1 MHHIMVQHDSSGSA
15 QLSLR
20 LSSGTIQ
27 LLNERAQEVAE
38 SRNGLADRL
47 LAEALHTERHPLVS
61 FRQGA
66 AGVREPAMV
75 GTRLYVRQI
84 ISALRAGDGSIQ
96 DTAETLGLTPLQVQA
111 AVDYYADFQAEVD
124 AEHQAALAFEEREQA
139 RWERAQKVLAP

>member
-1 MHHIMVQHDSSGSA
+1 MVQRHSSGSA

-20 LSSGTIQ
+20 LSGDTIR
-27 LLNERAQEVAE
+27 LLNDRAQEVAE

-47 LAEALHTERHPLVS
+47 LAEALHTERHPLIY

-66 AGVREPAMV
+66 AGVREPALV

-84 ISALRAGDGSIQ
+84 ISALRANDSSVQ
-96 DTAETLGLTPLQVQA
+96 DTAETLSLTPLQVQA
-111 AVDYYADFQAEVD
+111 AVTYYAEFQAEVD
-124 AEHQAALAFEEREQA
+124 AAQQSALDFEQREQA